1 MRYFWGLGA
10 KSTLACGI
18 VEAATTGGS
27 VTRAGTP
34 QRVATRFR
42 RTTVEAI
49 HVTAIA
55 KATQHHLAMTAGAV
69 IQPRAGQ
76 LCDGGTICAG

>member
-1 MRYFWGLGA
+1 MRYFWGFGA
-10 KSTLACGI
+10 KSMLACGI

-27 VTRAGTP
+27 VTRTGTP
-34 QRVATRFR
+34 QRITTCLG

-76 LCDGGTICAG
+76 LRDGGTLCAG